1 MTDGAPPIQARPSPN
16 FGPRRPDADG
26 RQAAVDMLVLHYT
39 DMENATVSL
48 DRLCDP
54 SAQVSAH
61 YLIDED
67 GTIHQLVAEAER
79 AWHAGLAYWRGI
91 RDVNSRSIGIELQN
105 PGHRLGYR
113 PFPDA
118 QIDSLI
124 ALAHDLLTR
133 HPIRPRNILGHS
145 DVAPARKRDPGEL
158 FPWPRLAAHGIGLW
172 PDGPVEAGGSLPD
185 ILAGIGYDREA
196 EHLVEAFQRRYR
208 PARIDGRAD
217 AETTGL
223 AAAVLALCEETD
235 TPRAEGDEEP

>member
-1 MTDGAPPIQARPSPN
+1 MTAGAPPIQARPSPN
-16 FGPRRPDADG
+16 FGPRRPGPDG
-26 RQAAVDMLVLHYT
+26 RPAAIDMLVLHYT
-39 DMENATVSL
+39 DMASAAASL

-54 SAQVSAH
+54 EAQVSAH

-91 RDVNSRSIGIELQN
+91 RDINSRSIGIELQN
-105 PGHRLGYR
+105 PGHGLGYR

-118 QIDSLI
+118 QIDSLV
-124 ALAHDLLTR
+124 ALSRDLLTR
-133 HPIRPRNILGHS
+133 HPIRPRDILGHS

-172 PDGPVEAGGSLPD
+172 PDGPAEADGSLPD
-185 ILAGIGYDREA
+185 ILDRIGYDREA
-196 EHLVEAFQRRYR
+196 EHLIEAFQRRYR

-223 AAAVLALCEETD
+223 AAAVLAMCTESD
-235 TPRAEGDEEP
+235 APRAEGDDEP